1 MAELIFPIVG
11 LPMGL
16 LALSIGGMMLWDVLA
31 AHGLVSDPERPAAG
45 NGALAWLLQQAR
57 LGASSRPES
66 KGLMWWRLLIA
77 GFIGP
82 LMIWFWFTT
91 VFG

>member
-16 LALSIGGMMLWDVLA
+16 LALSIGGVMFWDVLA
-31 AHGLVSDPERPAAG
+31 AHGLVSDPERPAAE
-45 NGALAWLLQQAR
+45 NGVSEWLLRQAR
-57 LGASSRPES
+57 LGASARPES

-77 GFIGP
+77 SFIGL
-82 LMIWFWFTT
+82 LMISIWFTT